1 MISLLNDTSVF
12 HDKDLI
18 RITDGRETVGNDE
31 ACSAL
36 HHPVESFLDQHFGSC
51 INAGG
56 CLVKDQH
63 WWQAQHDTGDTE
75 KLFLSLA

>member
-1 MISLLNDTSVF
+1 MISLLNDASVF

-31 ACSAL
+31 ACSA
-36 HHPVESFLDQHFGSC
+36 C
-51 INAGG
+51 IIRSKASWISISVRVSIAGG

-63 WWQAQHDTGDTE
+63 WWQAQHDTGDQ
-75 KLFLSLA
+75 SS